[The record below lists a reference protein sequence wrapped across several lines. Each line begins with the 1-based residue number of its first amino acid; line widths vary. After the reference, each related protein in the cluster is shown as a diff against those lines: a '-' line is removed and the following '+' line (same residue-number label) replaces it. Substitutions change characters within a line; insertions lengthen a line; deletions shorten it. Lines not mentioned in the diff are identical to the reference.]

1 LIDSYVPETVA
12 ASEPALERTL
22 AVGLFAQDLM
32 GVSLAELELDM
43 AELATLEPEAALT
56 RVLESAVRAGALP
69 PGVDSANPA
78 ALFRVFEANLEAAR
92 RYHPPAMEQR
102 VLRVQAEELADTGPG
117 DGGWSALVG
126 ERLESHRLPG
136 NHYTLL
142 REPTVQTVADLLTKA
157 LRDPRRK

>member
-1 LIDSYVPETVA
+1 
-12 ASEPALERTL
+12 
-22 AVGLFAQDLM
+22 M
-32 GVSLAELELDM
+32 
-43 AELATLEPEAALT
+43 
-56 RVLESAVRAGALP
+56 RAGALP
-69 PGVDSANPA
+69 PGVDSANPI

-92 RYHPPAMEQR
+92 CYHPPAMEQR

-142 REPTVQTVADLLTKA
+142 REPTVRTVAELLKKA
-157 LRDPRRK
+157 LLPSGKK